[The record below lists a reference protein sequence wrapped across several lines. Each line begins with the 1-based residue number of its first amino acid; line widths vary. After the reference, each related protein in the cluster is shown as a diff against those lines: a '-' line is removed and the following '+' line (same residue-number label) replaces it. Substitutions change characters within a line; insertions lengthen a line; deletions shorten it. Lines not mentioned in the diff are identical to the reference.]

1 MKDQYSNTIWSSAKA
16 QAFYIMSLKKK
27 KKQTNMFQDL

>member
-27 KKQTNMFQDL
+27 KQTNMFQDL